1 MPEELKDR
9 HYFILSGIGNEK
21 KIQEFLDYLKDNLK

>member
-9 HYFILSGIGNEK
+9 KYFKLSEIVNEK
-21 KIQEFLDYLKDNLK
+21 RIQEFLNYLKDNLK